1 MENKICGIY
10 KIENKVNGKI
20 YIGQSVDIKSRW
32 RGHRHYLNTNTC
44 NNNYLQ
50 NAWNKYKKDNFKF
63 EIMEECLKD
72 ELNEKE
78 IYYINKF
85 NSTNDKFGYNLEGG
99 GNHKASVS
107 KETREKLSV
116 AIYNSNNTGRPVICL
131 NTMEIFPKMRLAYEK
146 YNITR
151 SSLNYCCRDILKFA
165 GRMEDG
171 TPIQW
176 EYYEKEKIYEYKKLR
191 TILQY
196 SIDGKLIKEYNTLK
210 LASIE
215 TNVSSGAIGNSC
227 RGICNSSGC
236 YIWMYSDNAENIQ
249 NRVLKYKKQ
258 RETTQTKENL

>member
-44 NNNYLQ
+44 NNDYLQ
-50 NAWNKYKKDNFKF
+50 KAWNKYKKDNFKF

-116 AIYNSNNTGRPVICL
+116 AIYNSNNIGRPVICL

-151 SSLNYCCRDILKFA
+151 SSLDYCCRDILKFA

-215 TNVSSGAIGNSC
+215 TNASSGAIGNSC
-227 RGICNSSGC
+227 RGICNSCGG

-249 NRVLKYKKQ
+249 DRVLKYKKQ